1 MKEIL
6 SDRNET
12 KLIERLCALRESN
25 PNIKVGEIQ
34 RPLTIGGI
42 SDGVYE
48 VEVEY

>member
-6 SDRNET
+6 SDRNES